1 MGKQEEVTIS
11 VKDINNDLNQTEIS
25 LSNHTACNC
34 SCNQEC
40 NSATQRL
47 NQDSCSCECIE
58 DGSHCEEANK
68 KWIKGLCKCECRLRP
83 IIVVGQKRG
92 VNLYASARRVVHP
105 SGACF
110 ES

>member
-11 VKDINNDLNQTEIS
+11 VKDINNDLNQTKIS

-83 IIVVGQKRG
+83 NCRWSETWSESLCKCEE
-92 VNLYASARRVVHP
+92 
-105 SGACF
+105 SGASIRGLF
-110 ES
+110 